1 MAWTDIRNGNPLKP
15 RLRGGET
22 LLGCFQRIAAPEVTE
37 VCAAAGFDFVVI
49 DLEHTP
55 MTEERAAGLIRAG
68 EAAGIPAL
76 VRVGSHDPAA
86 IGRLL
91 DAGPAGLHVPQVRS
105 ASEAEA
111 AVRATR
117 YPPRGSRG
125 LAAPRQAGY
134 GGRMS
139 LADYVRASEEW
150 PLVVV
155 QVESRSGLD
164 EIEAIAAVEGVDVVF
179 IGLTDLS
186 QDLGVPG
193 EYGDLGLRDAVDLA
207 FRAIESCGKA
217 AGVPVTGPAMAEE
230 YVGRGATYLTANDVR
245 LLLESGSALVGKLR
259 GSA

>member
-1 MAWTDIRNGNPLKP
+1 MTWTDIRNGNPLKP

-22 LLGCFQRIAAPEVTE
+22 LLGCFQRIPAPEVTE
-37 VCAAAGFDFVVI
+37 LCAAAGFDFVVI

-55 MTEERAAGLIRAG
+55 VAEERAAGLIRAA

-76 VRVGSHDPAA
+76 VRVGSHDPAT

-105 ASEAEA
+105 AAQAEA

-117 YPPRGSRG
+117 YPPKGSRG
-125 LAAPRQAGY
+125 LATPRQAGY
-134 GGRMS
+134 GARMS
-139 LADYVRASEEW
+139 LAEYVRASEEW

-155 QVESRSGLD
+155 QVESASGVD
-164 EIEAIAAVEGVDVVF
+164 EVEAIAAVEGVDVVF

-193 EYGDLGLRDAVDLA
+193 EYGDPALRDAVERA
-207 FRAIESCGKA
+207 FRLIESCGKA
-217 AGVPVTGPAMAEE
+217 AGVPVTGGAMAEE
-230 YVGRGATYLTANDVR
+230 YAARGATYLTANDVR
-245 LLLESGSALVGKLR
+245 LLLDGGSALVAKLR
-259 GSA
+259 SGA

>member
-1 MAWTDIRNGNPLKP
+1 MAWTDIRDGNPLKP

-22 LLGCFQRIAAPEVTE
+22 LLGCFQRIPAPEITE
-37 VCAAAGFDFVVI
+37 LAAAAGFDFVVI

-55 MTEERAAGLIRAG
+55 ASEERAAGLIRTA

-76 VRVGSHDPAA
+76 VRVADHDPAA

-91 DAGPAGLHVPQVRS
+91 DAGAAGLHLPQVAS
-105 ASEAEA
+105 AAEAEA

-134 GGRMS
+134 GARMS
-139 LADYVRASEEW
+139 LAEFVRASEEW
-150 PLVVV
+150 PLIVV

-164 EIEAIAAVEGVDVVF
+164 ELEAIAAVEGVDVVF

-186 QDLGVPG
+186 QD
-193 EYGDLGLRDAVDLA
+193 
-207 FRAIESCGKA
+207 
-217 AGVPVTGPAMAEE
+217 
-230 YVGRGATYLTANDVR
+230 
-245 LLLESGSALVGKLR
+245 
-259 GSA
+259 